1 MKITSIEAEG
11 YLRNDERDDSSY
23 WCDIKLNP
31 KLRDS
36 DLENWV
42 FERLLHGNALG
53 VKSKGKGA
61 RVRIRMEILDEGN

>member
-11 YLRNDERDDSSY
+11 YLRNGDHGDSSY
-23 WCDIKLNP
+23 WCDIKLDP
-31 KLRDS
+31 ALDDH

-42 FERLLHGNALG
+42 FEKLLNGSALG
-53 VKSKGKGA
+53 VKAKGKGI